1 MAGNQQFCL
10 RWNNHQS
17 TLISVFDNLL
27 ESGTLVDCTLAA
39 EGQYLKAHKV
49 VLSACSPFF
58 EGLFSQ
64 HYEKHPIIILKDV
77 TFGEL
82 KAMLDYMYRGEVNIS
97 QEQLGAF
104 LKAAES
110 LQIKGL
116 TDSSGN
122 GDLYRKSEPRKVIMP
137 PVSKSPCFPQG
148 LIVEPR
154 PGSAKLITN
163 NNNVDSPPFQQRL
176 DSSPKRRKRRLSEE
190 NDDGEVPLAP
200 ATIIPPICTVK
211 EETHPISKP
220 ASQPL
225 DSYNIKVEAKLD
237 SKTEN
242 MTNNDD
248 SGDDGGGYPEEEE
261 EEEMDLSKPG
271 TSHAVNNHPPG
282 GWNASGDN
290 SEDPYP
296 PGGPSD
302 QETMSQRE
310 NLDVKRKSNKRN
322 HGVFPCEKCG
332 RTYVRKDSLQRHTLW
347 ECGKDP
353 MFQCPFCPQRC
364 KRKSHHMRH
373 MQRQHKDML
382 DLMAIATL
390 TKQDSAPVSPPTQS
404 QHSHFLTTTM

>member
-302 QETMSQRE
+302 QEQRMLLARPLLQSIKGGSGGSSTVGGSGGRGGSTSRSISCPTCHKCYSSQ
-310 NLDVKRKSNKRN
+310 
-322 HGVFPCEKCG
+322 
-332 RTYVRKDSLQRHTLW
+332 HTLRRHIRL
-347 ECGKDP
+347 ECGKEP
-353 MFQCPFCPQRC
+353 QFHCPYCP
-364 KRKSHHMRH
+364 RK
-373 MQRQHKDML
+373 
-382 DLMAIATL
+382 
-390 TKQDSAPVSPPTQS
+390 TKQRYNLMLHIARAHKPEHIQPPW
-404 QHSHFLTTTM
+404 

>member
-302 QETMSQRE
+302 QDFLTKLSSGLSWINRHYC
-310 NLDVKRKSNKRN
+310 N
-322 HGVFPCEKCG
+322 GCG
-332 RTYVRKDSLQRHTLW
+332 RSYRYVHNLERHRRL
-347 ECGKDP
+347 ECGKEAGYSC
-353 MFQCPFCPQRC
+353 QSCPYRS
-364 KRKSHHMRH
+364 KHKHNLLRH
-373 MQRQHKDML
+373 IGLRHTSVEVFNMPK
-382 DLMAIATL
+382 
-390 TKQDSAPVSPPTQS
+390 
-404 QHSHFLTTTM
+404 